1 MAGLGETCTHVA
13 ATLFFLEA
21 VHRHKEPAATVT
33 GVPCQWKVPTFQK
46 EMEYARVADID
57 FSSPQQR
64 QEALDR
70 DVSPPPSPKRLCVKL
85 PSDAEKQCFYKN
97 LASLKTKPAVL
108 SVIKPFLSGYVPAST
123 SPTLPKP
130 LNSLYQEECLAM
142 SHEQL
147 LDVCAQSNVDISER
161 EVAAVETATRMQSG
175 SRVWFEQRAGR
186 VTASRMYDICHT
198 SAQSP
203 SRSLIQA
210 ICYPDPLPKGA
221 PSTRWGQEHEGPA
234 RERYTAMIS
243 ANHMNFEVSDSG
255 LVISKELP
263 FIAASPDGIVQC
275 DCCGSGL
282 VEVKCPYTHRG
293 TPLDSASQ
301 DKKFCLEMVGSKLQL
316 KRTHAYYLQ
325 IQTQLYVTGADFCDL
340 CLCLFCEDG
349 KNDLHVERIYPDCD
363 AWKDFITKAKKFFF
377 GCILPELVGKWY
389 TSKGARLSIGT
400 TMGPQQPPP
409 MLSPARE
416 ATSSSTVQMTT
427 QSLSLQSAA
436 SIAQVQY
443 PMASSLALHS
453 PSMVKAC
460 CKSGCSY
467 SLDLRPCRCGHHF
480 HHICTTDEDGKL
492 CACCYTAYPFL

>member
-1 MAGLGETCTHVA
+1 
-13 ATLFFLEA
+13 
-21 VHRHKEPAATVT
+21 
-33 GVPCQWKVPTFQK
+33 
-46 EMEYARVADID
+46 
-57 FSSPQQR
+57 
-64 QEALDR
+64 
-70 DVSPPPSPKRLCVKL
+70 
-85 PSDAEKQCFYKN
+85 
-97 LASLKTKPAVL
+97 
-108 SVIKPFLSGYVPAST
+108 
-123 SPTLPKP
+123 
-130 LNSLYQEECLAM
+130 M
-142 SHEQL
+142 SHI
-147 LDVCAQSNVDISER
+147 CAVS
-161 EVAAVETATRMQSG
+161 
-175 SRVWFEQRAGR
+175 
-186 VTASRMYDICHT
+186 
-198 SAQSP
+198 
-203 SRSLIQA
+203 IQA

-316 KRTHAYYLQ
+316 KRTRAYYLQ

-389 TSKGARLSIGT
+389 TSKGAGNRCSHSKGTTESQRLVRAQHTGMIRQIKGRSSPERLRRKSIGSIPRKIEYFLRRFPIT
-400 TMGPQQPPP
+400 RSTWMRTFA
-409 MLSPARE
+409 MLRVVCTSSADSCFLPLVNAGMWSLAPCT
-416 ATSSSTVQMTT
+416 ATSSWMSKPR
-427 QSLSLQSAA
+427 SART
-436 SIAQVQY
+436 
-443 PMASSLALHS
+443 MS
-453 PSMVKAC
+453 P
-460 CKSGCSY
+460 
-467 SLDLRPCRCGHHF
+467 
-480 HHICTTDEDGKL
+480 GKR
-492 CACCYTAYPFL
+492 FDKN